1 MRAVPSPETMIRITP
16 RVFLVADVMY
26 SSPWNITKHWR
37 LPIRREDIDIAQKI
51 AEFLIVNQIRSM
63 KLFYRDKAKCL
74 VIVSGFEL
82 FAKKVP
88 CAVQM
93 MGPPRPSRAE
103 AT

>member
-63 KLFYRDKAKCL
+63 KFFI
-74 VIVSGFEL
+74 VIKSS
-82 FAKKVP
+82 AW
-88 CAVQM
+88 
-93 MGPPRPSRAE
+93 
-103 AT
+103 

>member
-51 AEFLIVNQIRSM
+51 AEFLIANQIRSM
-63 KLFYRDKAKCL
+63 KFVIVIKCL